1 MNQLNHRDGTVFG
14 RQKSWAW
21 KKRKGEA
28 RRGCFDGQRFVL
40 MISGTCSPSRKKP
53 WMPWKLVSISNF
65 EHIFFSDG
73 LVKFNHLKRFL
84 RIQTPMCSWHVL
96 PGWHA
101 CLEPCLCLYGVQN
114 LRVFRR
120 CKKLDPVILHLAA
133 NHSAKWPTFT
143 VNFWGFLIFSRKN
156 KV

>member
-1 MNQLNHRDGTVFG
+1 MNQFPTETGPFSGARSREKRWG
-14 RQKSWAW
+14 QKRLLWRS
-21 KKRKGEA
+21 EV
-28 RRGCFDGQRFVL
+28 CFDDLGDVFPQQ
-40 MISGTCSPSRKKP
+40 KKP

-143 VNFWGFLIFSRKN
+143 VNFWGFFIFSRKN